1 MPPIILSSSTIS
13 EISSMLWPV
22 EPIRELKII
31 ASLQQPS
38 VTTTTT
44 TTTTSSSSS
53 SSSIFL
59 SPKDPNT
66 LIPQNIKLTFEVLV
80 TNKDSGK
87 GAKRFKK
94 LLNILKE
101 NHKGMIK

>member
-1 MPPIILSSSTIS
+1 
-13 EISSMLWPV
+13 MLWPI

-31 ASLQQPS
+31 ASMQQPP
-38 VTTTTT
+38 VTTST
-44 TTTTSSSSS
+44 
-53 SSSIFL
+53 SIFL

-66 LIPQNIKLTFEVLV
+66 LIPPNIKLTFEVLV

-94 LLNILKE
+94 LLNIFKE
-101 NHKGMIK
+101 NHNGIIIF